1 MDNHIFFDMLLP
13 NQENIYAIKS
23 TSYYTYKLQGKYT
36 DLWLNWEKES
46 HVIKLRKRDP
56 ALCLSFII

>member
-23 TSYYTYKLQGKYT
+23 TSYYIYKLQGK
-36 DLWLNWEKES
+36 
-46 HVIKLRKRDP
+46 
-56 ALCLSFII
+56 